1 MPRGPV
7 RQVAER
13 PYDVTGPDAFADVG
27 VGGGATAPSGQ
38 DAGEAFGATFV
49 QTADGNVSI
58 DDQEH

>member
-1 MPRGPV
+1 V